1 MRKSMKKLGTTITTD
16 EELEAALGRYA
27 EAMLQHEALTVD
39 LEERVRQVRAEYEEK
54 FAPLAAT
61 GEAILKDMAAW
72 AALNPERFADKKS
85 LELLHGTVGFRT
97 GMPRVALERGRK
109 EEDVVEEMLE
119 AGDAEAYLRRV
130 VELDRQ
136 RIIAAWLCTDGIAA
150 AAFLERF
157 GISVKQTERFY
168 AEIKREEAA
177 S

>member
-39 LEERVRQVRAEYEEK
+39 LEERVRQVRAEYEER

-72 AALNPERFADKKS
+72 AAIHPERFKDRKS

-109 EEDVVEEMLE
+109 EEDVVADMLE
-119 AGDAEAYLRRV
+119 AGDAEAFLRRV

-136 RIIAAWLCTDGIAA
+136 RIIGAWLGADSAA
-150 AAFLERF
+150 AEAMLGRF
-157 GISVKQTERFY
+157 GVSVKQTERFF

>member
-1 MRKSMKKLGTTITTD
+1 
-16 EELEAALGRYA
+16 
-27 EAMLQHEALTVD
+27 
-39 LEERVRQVRAEYEEK
+39 
-54 FAPLAAT
+54 
-61 GEAILKDMAAW
+61 
-72 AALNPERFADKKS
+72 
-85 LELLHGTVGFRT
+85 
-97 GMPRVALERGRK
+97 MPRVALERGRK

>member
-1 MRKSMKKLGTTITTD
+1 MRKTIMKTGTTITTD
-16 EELEAALGRYA
+16 EELESTLGRYA
-27 EAMLQHEALTVD
+27 AAMLQHEALTLD
-39 LEERVRQVRAEYEEK
+39 LEERIRQIRAEYEER

-72 AALNPERFADKKS
+72 AALNPERFREKKS

-97 GMPRVALERGRK
+97 GMPRVSLARGAK
-109 EEDVVEEMLE
+109 EEDVVAEMLE

-136 RIIAAWLCTDGIAA
+136 RIIAAWSGDDAA
-150 AAFLERF
+150 TKALLGRF
-157 GISVKQTERFY
+157 GIDVKQSERFY
-168 AEIKREEAA
+168 ADIKREEAA

>member
-39 LEERVRQVRAEYEEK
+39 LEERVRQVRAEYEER

-72 AALNPERFADKKS
+72 AALNPERFAEKKS

-109 EEDVVEEMLE
+109 EEDVVADMLDS
-119 AGDAEAYLRRV
+119 GDAEAFLRRV

-136 RIIAAWLCTDGIAA
+136 RIIAAWLGADGAA
-150 AAFLERF
+150 AEAMLGRF
-157 GISVKQTERFY
+157 GIGVTQTERFY